1 MSSPDS
7 RNYGDATM
15 PIAIV
20 GMAARFS
27 GEATNPSKLWD
38 MMVQGRTGHSAVPE
52 NRFDAEAWYHP
63 SHERRGTIQPR
74 SGFFLRE
81 DPAVFDAPF
90 FSMTAKEAAGMD
102 PMQRK
107 LLEISYEAFENAG
120 IPISK
125 LPGTATGVYSGV
137 MTNDYELMT
146 AGDPMQLPQNAAS
159 GTSRAMLANRISW
172 FYDLRGP
179 SFALDTACSSSLYA
193 LHLACQSL
201 QAGETDQALVTGVNL
216 ILAPNFISQ
225 LSSMHMLSPDGK
237 SHSFDSRANGYA
249 RGEALAAVVVK
260 PLYQALA
267 DGDTIRAVVRGSGA
281 NQDGKTVGIT
291 IPNPQAQAEL
301 IRKTY
306 ATAGLGL
313 EQTGYF
319 EAHGTGTPVGDPIE
333 LSAIGASFGEHRSQN
348 RPLFVGSV
356 KTNVGH
362 TEGAAG
368 LAGVVKTVLAL
379 ETGII
384 PPLADFQ
391 ELNEKLRLED
401 WKLALP
407 LKATPWPMPGLRRA
421 SVNSFGF
428 GGANAHVILD
438 DAYHYLKSH
447 GLSANHHTTLSESED
462 SSDSGLEMDSSTS
475 DSGEGQSSK
484 LLLFSAYDGAGI
496 KRTEASWNSH
506 LADILADSKTV
517 DETMA
522 MNDLAYTLSDRRTTF
537 DFRSFAVA
545 SSVQDLKAKLEKDGL
560 PRLNRVS
567 RRSNPVFVF
576 TGQGAQWPA
585 MGRELLFNPVFR
597 ASIERSKAV
606 LELEGCEWDVVQV
619 LSDPQDQRI
628 HVPGFSQPVCTILQV
643 ALVDLL
649 QSWGIQPAATVG
661 HSSGEV
667 AAAYAAK
674 MISQDEAVRIG
685 YWRGFYSEQVKARL
699 ENIRGSMMAVGLSES
714 QATSYLNRVPEGS
727 VVVACINSPSSVTL
741 SGEDHSIK
749 TLEAILQ
756 ADGHFARKLRVE
768 VAYHSPHM
776 KTVADEFLNAVG
788 IITPQPSEIPMFS
801 SVTETRVEDPATLVA
816 SYWMQNLISPVRFSG
831 ALATLLNDTPG
842 VKANTRRRRTA
853 GTVWSALIEVGPH
866 EALKG
871 PCRQIM
877 SGLNTKL
884 SDQIP
889 YMSVLSRGKSAV
901 ETSLTAAGLF
911 WASGH
916 PINIRE
922 VNQYRDSGER
932 VITDLPPYPWNHEKG
947 FWHEPAASM
956 SARLRNEPRNDLLGV
971 PVAQQNPFERCWQNY
986 LSVSECPWQK
996 DHVITGTVLYPGAG
1010 HLIMAFEAAIRLA
1023 ADNRPLK
1030 GVSFSDVH
1038 FDKGLVI
1045 PSDDHGVETRLCTRP
1060 HESLLDWYHYT
1071 LYSINATGD
1080 WTKHSW
1086 GSFSLHYEDAVSVQ
1100 QAKRSKGEYDD
1111 INTRACRKLDVE
1123 SFYEQLLSIG
1133 TEYGPTFRNL
1143 VHAAAVPGYHSGV
1156 GTITVPDTK
1165 SVMPHEFEYPHLIH
1179 PATLDAI
1186 FHLIFVA
1193 IGEGNALS
1201 ESAIPTRVDRIYIST
1216 DLPRGVG
1223 AKYTGFGRA
1232 EPVSSRDTLGT
1243 IVVSDENWSAGPK
1256 IIVEGM
1262 TITEVSAA
1270 ASTSFNSLLTPGGQG
1285 RIATL
1290 EWKEDVDSLVGPAA
1304 ESWLV
1309 QKGPSI
1315 GDQASDVTEA
1325 VQRLDAWL
1333 ELSCFKSTDLSTLVI
1348 CPSKLKGSFELVK
1361 KYGSKDGERYRFGQ
1375 TTIIEFSEDD
1385 ISVAESAF
1393 ALHGIE
1399 SSYAAID
1406 LSATPEHAMEQLGTF
1421 DLIIAE
1427 ENVIVQLPD
1436 ATKILHREGRVAVIR
1451 SHALP
1456 DELHFAT
1463 KGLLKEISFES
1474 QDGSILQ
1481 IAGLGL
1487 EIGPAIRSLDDVVLL
1502 QHVDASP
1509 AAKNFEERLTAQL
1522 TSLGAHVRSNTIA
1535 NASSLSGNIVI
1546 SLLEIDRPF
1555 AISWTSEEFEQFRQ
1569 LTNARYVLW
1578 ITRGGLLEADRASLD
1593 YAPSTGLLR
1602 TVRVEKPQIRLPQ
1615 LDLSPSLDLASD
1627 RAIEIVIS
1635 AFHSSI
1641 KPSVKDKNLEM
1652 EYAESNGLLYIPRA
1666 RGHAALDRE
1675 LALRGEKVSSIPG
1688 PLSAPGIARRLETSL
1703 AGSPSQARWVPDE
1716 TFGAKLAD
1724 FDVEIQVSHVGLEHS
1739 KVENYLNGKQLSL
1752 APGLGRVAVGTL
1764 TRAGAKVSRFI
1775 PGDQVFALH
1784 GAPFHTHLRVTEAA
1798 VHAVPDI
1805 LSPAQAAHLPLAA
1818 ARAWH
1823 SLIDVAAFR
1832 AGQAVFVNG
1841 ASDTVGRLTVELAQL
1856 LKGDVFASVSSDDEK
1871 RTLMKTYNIPEDHIF
1886 SLSHRTDWVS
1896 DLKAAMGQGLLDIVI
1911 NNATPSPAIRSL
1923 FQSIA
1928 PKGRFVD
1935 LTQRLDP
1942 SLLDPRM
1949 FQRNVT
1955 LSFVDWESLADPQL
1969 GALMGRSLDLLRARA
1984 LTPIEEISVFSVSD
1998 MPEALLSVGQQQHER
2013 VAAPVVVEFSANA
2026 IVPLL
2031 PSPPAPLHLKPD
2043 ATYILAGGLGALGLT
2058 IGENMCSH
2066 GAGHLVF
2073 LSRSGASSQRQQE
2086 ALESFRA
2093 RGCKV
2098 DVVKCDVT
2106 DQKQVQALATQIRE
2120 QSWNVRGII
2129 QLAMV
2134 LRDSIFEN
2142 MTFDKWETAV
2152 NPKIKGT
2159 WNLHAELPKDVDFF
2173 IILSSLSGIIGNTA
2187 QANYCAGNTYED
2199 ALAHYR
2205 RKQGLAATTLNVG
2218 LVTDASH
2225 FNENSTIEDYL
2236 RKYSHWIAAQVTDSE
2251 LQHTITAVMRRTV
2264 GDKHEPVP
2272 DQLLVGL
2279 SDNVRRDGNSLN
2291 LWPQDRK
2298 FDHRISLDG
2307 GLGAVEKDTNQQKLK
2322 ASTTVAQAHE
2332 VVETAL
2338 RFNVAAAMTA
2348 SPDDIDIEKP
2358 LYAFGIDSLKG
2369 IEVRNWIFSELQADV
2384 SVFEVLSPM
2393 TLSRLALKI
2402 VSKSTLVSA
2411 ELAAEAAAESV
2422 A

>member
-1 MSSPDS
+1 MSSS
-7 RNYGDATM
+7 NARNYGDATV

-74 SGFFLRE
+74 SGFFLHE

-120 IPISK
+120 IPMNK

-137 MTNDYELMT
+137 MTNDYELIT

-201 QAGETDQALVTGVNL
+201 QAGETEQALVTGVNL

-267 DGDTIRAVVRGSGA
+267 DGDTIRAVIRGSGA

-333 LSAIGASFGEHRSQN
+333 LSAIGASFGEYRSQDC
-348 RPLFVGSV
+348 PLVVGSV

-368 LAGVVKTVLAL
+368 LAGVVKAVLAL

-384 PPLADFQ
+384 PPLADFK
-391 ELNEKLRLED
+391 ELNEKLQLED

-407 LKATPWPMPGLRRA
+407 LKATPWPMSGLRRA

-428 GGANAHVILD
+428 GGANAHIILD

-447 GLSANHHTTLSESED
+447 GLSANHQTTPSERED
-462 SSDSGLEMDSSTS
+462 SSDSGLEMDSAAS
-475 DSGEGQSSK
+475 DSGEGQPSK
-484 LLLFSAYDGAGI
+484 LLLFSTYDGAGI
-496 KRTEASWNSH
+496 KRTEALWNSH
-506 LADILADSKTV
+506 LADILADSKRV
-517 DETMA
+517 EETIVMS
-522 MNDLAYTLSDRRTTF
+522 DLAYTLSDRRTTF

-567 RRSNPVFVF
+567 RRPNPVFVF

-585 MGRELLFNPVFR
+585 MGRELLSNTVFR

-606 LELEGCEWDVVQV
+606 LEREGCEWDVLQV
-619 LSDPQDQRI
+619 LSDPKDQRI
-628 HVPGFSQPVCTILQV
+628 HVPAFSQPVCTILQV

-649 QSWGIQPAATVG
+649 QSWDIQPAATVG

-685 YWRGFYSEQVKARL
+685 YWRGYYSEQVKVRL
-699 ENIRGSMMAVGLSES
+699 EHIRGSMMAVGLSES

-741 SGEDHSIK
+741 SGEDHSIQ

-788 IITPQPSEIPMFS
+788 VITPRPSDIPMFS

-853 GTVWSALIEVGPH
+853 GSVWSALIEIGPH

-877 SGLNTKL
+877 SGLNPKL
-884 SDQIP
+884 ADQMP
-889 YMSVLSRGKSAV
+889 YMSILSRGKNAV
-901 ETSLTAAGLF
+901 ETSLTAAGLL

-947 FWHEPAASM
+947 FWHEPAASV
-956 SARLRNEPRNDLLGV
+956 SARLRKEPRNDLLGV
-971 PVAQQNPFERCWQNY
+971 PVAQQNPFERSWQNY

-1023 ADNRPLK
+1023 VENRPLK
-1030 GVSFSDVH
+1030 GVSFSNVH

-1060 HESLLDWYHYT
+1060 HESLQDWYHYT

-1086 GSFSLHYEDAVSVQ
+1086 GSFSLHYDDAVSVQ
-1100 QAKRSKGEYDD
+1100 QAKRNKDEYND
-1111 INTRACRKLDVE
+1111 IHTHACRQINVE
-1123 SFYEQLLSIG
+1123 SFYAQLQSIG

-1143 VHAAAVPGYHSGV
+1143 VHAAAVPGQHSGV
-1156 GTITVPDTK
+1156 GTITVPDTR

-1193 IGEGNALS
+1193 MGEGNALS

-1232 EPVSSRDTLGT
+1232 EPISSRETLGT
-1243 IVVSDENWSAGPK
+1243 IVVSDENWFTGPK

-1262 TITEVSAA
+1262 TITEVSSG
-1270 ASTSFNSLLTPGGQG
+1270 ASASFNSLLTPGGQG

-1304 ESWLV
+1304 DLWLI

-1315 GDQASDVTEA
+1315 RNQASSVTEA
-1325 VQRLDAWL
+1325 VQHLDAWL

-1348 CPSKLKGSFELVK
+1348 CPSGWKGGFDLVK

-1375 TTIIEFSEDD
+1375 TTVIELSEND
-1385 ISVAESAF
+1385 IEAAESAL
-1393 ALHGIE
+1393 ALHGIKT
-1399 SSYAAID
+1399 SYTALD
-1406 LSATPEHAMEQLGTF
+1406 LSTAPAHVMDQLGMF
-1421 DLIIAE
+1421 DLVIAE

-1436 ATKILHREGRVAVIR
+1436 VTRLMHREGRVAVIR
-1451 SHALP
+1451 THASP
-1456 DELHFAT
+1456 DELHFIT
-1463 KGLLKEISFES
+1463 KGLQNEISFKF
-1474 QDGSILQ
+1474 QDGSSLE
-1481 IAGLGL
+1481 IAGLGS
-1487 EIGPAIRSLDDVVLL
+1487 EIGAVIRSLDNVVLL
-1502 QHVDASP
+1502 HHADASP
-1509 AAKNFEERLTAQL
+1509 AAKEFEEKLTAQL
-1522 TSLGAHVRSNTIA
+1522 TRLGAHVQSSTIA
-1535 NASSLSGNIVI
+1535 DASTLFGSIVI

-1555 AISWTSEEFEQFRQ
+1555 VISWTAEEFEQFRQ

-1602 TVRVEKPQIRLPQ
+1602 TVRVEKPQIRLPH
-1615 LDLSPSLDLASD
+1615 LDLSPSLDLSSD
-1627 RAIEIVIS
+1627 HSMEIVIS

-1666 RGHAALDRE
+1666 RGHAALDHE

-1739 KVENYLNGKQLSL
+1739 KVESFQTGKQSSL
-1752 APGLGRVAVGTL
+1752 APSLGRVAVGTL
-1764 TRAGAKVSRFI
+1764 TRTGAKVSRFI
-1775 PGDQVFALH
+1775 PGDRVFALH
-1784 GAPFHTHLRVTEAA
+1784 AAPFHTHLRITETA
-1798 VHAVPDI
+1798 VHAVPDM
-1805 LSPAQAAHLPLAA
+1805 LSPAQAAYLPLAA

-1823 SLIDVAAFR
+1823 SLIDVAGFR
-1832 AGQAVFVNG
+1832 SGQAVFVNG
-1841 ASDTVGRLTVELAQL
+1841 ADDTVGRLIVELAQL
-1856 LKGDVFASVSSDDEK
+1856 LKGDVFASIHSNDEK
-1871 RTLMKTYNIPEDHIF
+1871 RTLMESYSIPEDHIF
-1886 SLSHRTDWVS
+1886 SVSHGADWAS
-1896 DLKAAMGQGLLDIVI
+1896 DLKAAIGQGQLDIVI
-1911 NNATPSPAIRSL
+1911 NNATPSPAIRRL

-1928 PKGRFVD
+1928 PGGRFVD

-1955 LSFVDWESLADPQL
+1955 LSVVDWESLTDAHL
-1969 GALMGRSLDLLRARA
+1969 GALIGRSLDLLRAGA
-1984 LTPIEEISVFSVSD
+1984 LTPIGEVFVFSVSD
-1998 MPEALLSVGQQQHER
+1998 LPDALLSVGQQQPDR
-2013 VAAPVVVEFSANA
+2013 IATPVVVEFSADA
-2026 IVPLL
+2026 TVPLL
-2031 PSPPAPLHLKPD
+2031 PSPPAPLHLKSD

-2058 IGENMCSH
+2058 IAENMCSH

-2073 LSRSGASSQRQQE
+2073 LSRSGASSQRQQD
-2086 ALESFRA
+2086 ALERFRA

-2106 DQKQVQALATQIRE
+2106 DQEQVQALATQIQE

-2159 WNLHAELPKDVDFF
+2159 WNLHTELPKDVDFF

-2205 RKQGLAATTLNVG
+2205 RKLGLAATTLNVG

-2251 LQHTITAVMRRTV
+2251 LQHTITAVMRGTV
-2264 GDKHEPVP
+2264 GDKNEPVP

-2298 FDHRISLDG
+2298 FDHRVSLDG
-2307 GLGAVEKDTNQQKLK
+2307 SLAAVEKDTNQKKLK

-2332 VVETAL
+2332 VVEAAL
-2338 RFNVAAAMTA
+2338 RLNAAAAMTA
-2348 SPDDIDIEKP
+2348 SPDDIDVEKP

-2369 IEVRNWIFSELQADV
+2369 IEVRNWIFSELQADI
-2384 SVFEVLSPM
+2384 SVFEVLSPI

-2411 ELAAEAAAESV
+2411 DLAAEAAAESV

>member
-1 MSSPDS
+1 MPSSNPHT
-7 RNYGDATM
+7 YGDATE
-15 PIAIV
+15 PIAII
-20 GMAARFS
+20 GMATRFS
-27 GEATNPSKLWD
+27 GEATNTSKFWD
-38 MMVQGRTGHSAVPE
+38 MMVQHRTGHSAVPE

-120 IPISK
+120 IPMSK
-125 LPGTATGVYSGV
+125 LPGSATGVYSGV

-146 AGDPMQLPQNAAS
+146 AGDPMHLPQNAAS

-201 QAGETDQALVTGVNL
+201 QAGETQQALVTGVNL

-260 PLYQALA
+260 PLHQALA
-267 DGDTIRAVVRGSGA
+267 DGDTIRAVIRGSGA

-291 IPNPQAQAEL
+291 IPNPQAQADL

-313 EQTGYF
+313 DQTGYF

-333 LSAIGASFGEHRSQN
+333 LSAIGASFGEHRSQDC
-348 RPLFVGSV
+348 PLIVGSV

-438 DAYHYLKSH
+438 DAYHYLKSR
-447 GLSANHHTTLSESED
+447 GLDANHHTTPLESED
-462 SSDSGLEMDSSTS
+462 SSDSGLEIESA
-475 DSGEGQSSK
+475 SGDIGDGQPSK
-484 LLLFSAYDGAGI
+484 LLLFSTYDGAGI
-496 KRTEASWNSH
+496 KRTEATWNSH
-506 LADILADSKTV
+506 LTGILADSKGV
-517 DETMA
+517 DETIV
-522 MNDLAYTLSDRRTTF
+522 MNDLAYTLSERRTTF

-545 SSVQDLKAKLEKDGL
+545 SSVQDLKTKLDKDGL

-567 RRSNPVFVF
+567 RRPNPVFVF

-585 MGRELLFNPVFR
+585 MGRELLSNPVFR
-597 ASIERSKAV
+597 ASIERSKAII
-606 LELEGCEWDVVQV
+606 EREGCEWDVLQL
-619 LSDPQDQRI
+619 LSDPKDQRI
-628 HVPGFSQPVCTILQV
+628 HVPAFSQPVCTIIQI
-643 ALVDLL
+643 AIVDLL
-649 QSWGIQPAATVG
+649 QSWDIRPAATVG

-674 MISQDEAVRIG
+674 LISQDEAVRVG
-685 YWRGFYSEQVKARL
+685 YWRGFYSEQVKTRL
-699 ENIRGSMMAVGLSES
+699 GDVRGSMMAVGLSES

-727 VVVACINSPSSVTL
+727 VVIACINSPSSVTL
-741 SGEDHSIK
+741 SGEDHSIQ

-788 IITPQPSEIPMFS
+788 IIAPQPSEIPMFS
-801 SVTETRVEDPATLVA
+801 SVTETRIEDPATLVA

-831 ALATLLNDTPG
+831 ALTNLLNDTPG
-842 VKANTRRRRTA
+842 VKANTRRRRT
-853 GTVWSALIEVGPH
+853 GVSVWSALIEIGPH

-884 SDQIP
+884 PDQIP
-889 YMSVLSRGKSAV
+889 YMSALSRGKNAV
-901 ETSLTAAGLF
+901 ETSLTAAGLL

-916 PINIRE
+916 PVNIHA
-922 VNQYRDSGER
+922 VNQYRDGGER
-932 VITDLPPYPWNHEKG
+932 LIPDLPPYPWNHEKS
-947 FWHEPAASM
+947 FWHEPATSM
-956 SARLRNEPRNDLLGV
+956 SARLRKEPRDDLLGV
-971 PVAQQNPFERCWQNY
+971 PVAQQNPFERSWQNY

-1010 HLIMAFEAAIRLA
+1010 HLIMALEAAIRLA
-1023 ADNRPLK
+1023 AEHRPLK
-1030 GVSFSDVH
+1030 GVTFSDVH

-1060 HESLLDWYHYT
+1060 HERLPDWYHYT
-1071 LYSINATGD
+1071 LYSVDTNGD

-1086 GSFSLHYEDAVSVQ
+1086 GAFSLHYDDVISLQ
-1100 QAKRSKGEYDD
+1100 QAKREKDEYND
-1111 INTRACRKLDVE
+1111 ICNRACRQIDVE
-1123 SFYEQLLSIG
+1123 SLYDQLQSIG
-1133 TEYGPTFRNL
+1133 TEYGPAFRNL
-1143 VHAAAVPGYHSGV
+1143 VDAAAVPGEHSGV
-1156 GTITVPDTK
+1156 GTITIPDTR

-1193 IGEGNALS
+1193 MGEGNALS
-1201 ESAIPTRVDRIYIST
+1201 ESAIPTRVDRIFIST
-1216 DLPRGVG
+1216 DLPRVVG

-1232 EPVSSRDTLGT
+1232 EPISGRDTLGT
-1243 IVVSDENWSAGPK
+1243 IVVSDETWSAGPM

-1262 TITEVSAA
+1262 TITEVSAG
-1270 ASTSFNSLLTPGGQG
+1270 ASTSPNSLLTPGGQG

-1290 EWKEDVDSLVGPAA
+1290 EWKEDVDSLVGLVA
-1304 ESWLV
+1304 EKWLIQRETSMV
-1309 QKGPSI
+1309 
-1315 GDQASDVTEA
+1315 DQASGASEA
-1325 VQRLDAWL
+1325 VQHLDAWL
-1333 ELSCFKSTDLSTLVI
+1333 ELACFKSTDLRTLVI
-1348 CPSKLKGSFELVK
+1348 CPSNWENGFDLVK
-1361 KYGSKDGERYRFGQ
+1361 KYGSKHGERYRFSQ
-1375 TTIIEFSEDD
+1375 TTIIEFSEHAVEVTEN
-1385 ISVAESAF
+1385 SL

-1399 SSYAAID
+1399 CSYVALDPSVAADNSID
-1406 LSATPEHAMEQLGTF
+1406 QLGVF
-1421 DLIIAE
+1421 DLIIAQQD
-1427 ENVIVQLPD
+1427 VIAQLPH
-1436 ATKILHREGRVAVIR
+1436 ATKLLYKEGRVAVIGP
-1451 SHALP
+1451 HAVSE
-1456 DELHFAT
+1456 ELQSAT
-1463 KGLLKEISFES
+1463 EGLLKEIFFAS
-1474 QDGSILQ
+1474 QDGSNLQ

-1487 EIGPAIRSLDDVVLL
+1487 EIEPVIRSLDEVALL
-1502 QHVDASP
+1502 QHADASP
-1509 AAKNFEERLTAQL
+1509 AAKGFEEQLTTQL
-1522 TSLGAHVRSNTIA
+1522 TSLGARVRSITLADVRN
-1535 NASSLSGNIVI
+1535 LSGEIVI

-1555 AISWTSEEFEQFRQ
+1555 VISWTSEEFEQFRQ
-1569 LTNARYVLW
+1569 LTNARYLLW
-1578 ITRGGLLEADRASLD
+1578 ITRGGLLEADRTSLD

-1602 TVRVEKPQIRLPQ
+1602 TVRVEKPQIRLPH
-1615 LDLSPSLDLASD
+1615 LDLSPSLDLSSEHAV
-1627 RAIEIVIS
+1627 EMVIS

-1641 KPSVKDKNLEM
+1641 KASVKDKNLEM

-1666 RGHAALDRE
+1666 QGHAALDYE

-1688 PLSAPGIARRLETSL
+1688 PLFEPGVARRLETSTTR
-1703 AGSPSQARWVPDE
+1703 SSSQTRWVPEE
-1716 TFGAKLAD
+1716 TFGAKLAE
-1724 FDVEIQVSHVGLEHS
+1724 FEVEIQVSHVGLEHN
-1739 KVENYLNGKQLSL
+1739 KVEDFLTGKQLS
-1752 APGLGRVAVGTL
+1752 PTPDLGRVAVGIVT
-1764 TRAGAKVSRFI
+1764 TVGAKVSRFI
-1775 PGDQVFALH
+1775 PGDQVFALQT
-1784 GAPFHTHLRVTEAA
+1784 AAFHTHLRVSEAA
-1798 VHAVPDI
+1798 VHAVPDV
-1805 LSPAQAAHLPLAA
+1805 LSPVQAAYLPLAA

-1823 SLIDVAAFR
+1823 SLIGVAGFR
-1832 AGQAVFVNG
+1832 AKQTVFVNG
-1841 ASDTVGRLTVELAQL
+1841 ASDTIGRLIIQLAQL
-1856 LKGDVFASVSSDDEK
+1856 LKGDVFASVYSEAEQ
-1871 RTLMKTYNIPEDHIF
+1871 RTLMESYNMPPDHIF
-1886 SLSHRTDWVS
+1886 SLEHPTAWAS
-1896 DLKAAMGQGLLDIVI
+1896 DLKAAIGRTQLDIVI
-1911 NNATPSPAIRSL
+1911 NNATTGPAIRSL
-1923 FQSIA
+1923 SEA
-1928 PKGRFVD
+1928 VASGGCFVD
-1935 LTQRLDP
+1935 LTQRLNP
-1942 SLLDPRM
+1942 SLLGSKM

-1955 LSFVDWESLADPQL
+1955 LSFVDWESLTEPQL
-1969 GALMGRSLDLLRARA
+1969 GALMGKSLDLVRTGSLS
-1984 LTPIEEISVFSVSD
+1984 PIEEVSVFSISD
-1998 MPEALLSVGQQQHER
+1998 LSEALRAVGQPQQEQ
-2013 VAAPVVVEFSANA
+2013 AATPVVVELSADA
-2026 IVPLL
+2026 TVPLP
-2031 PSPPAPLHLKPD
+2031 PSPPAPLHLRSD
-2043 ATYILAGGLGALGLT
+2043 GTYILAGGLGALGLT
-2058 IGENMCSH
+2058 IAENMCSH

-2073 LSRSGASSQRQQE
+2073 LSRSGASSQRQKE

-2106 DQKQVQALATQIRE
+2106 DQEQVQVLAARIQE
-2120 QSWNVRGII
+2120 HSWNVRGVI

-2159 WNLHAELPKDVDFF
+2159 WNLHAQIPHEVDFF

-2187 QANYCAGNTYED
+2187 QANYCAGNAYED

-2205 RKQGLAATTLNVG
+2205 RKLGLAATTLNVG

-2251 LQHTITAVMRRTV
+2251 LQYTITAVMRGTI
-2264 GDKHEPVP
+2264 GDKNEPVP

-2279 SDNVRRDGNSLN
+2279 SDNVRRDGDSLN

-2307 GLGAVEKDTNQQKLK
+2307 GPGAVEKDTNRQKLQ
-2322 ASTTVAQAHE
+2322 ASTTVTQAHE
-2332 VVETAL
+2332 IVEAAL
-2338 RFNVAAAMTA
+2338 RLNVAAAMTA
-2348 SPDDIDIEKP
+2348 SPDDIDVEKP
-2358 LYAFGIDSLKG
+2358 LYAFGIDSLKA
-2369 IEVRNWIFSELQADV
+2369 IEVRNWIFGELQADV

-2393 TLSRLALKI
+2393 SLSRLALKI

-2411 ELAAEAAAESV
+2411 DLAAEAAAESV